1 MTMLKKVFAFLLA
14 LVMLLTLSAAVAEDN
29 SLQAVLDK
37 GTFIIG
43 LDDSLPAL
51 GLPG

>member
-1 MTMLKKVFAFLLA
+1 MTMLKKVFASLLA

-37 GTFIIG
+37 
-43 LDDSLPAL
+43 
-51 GLPG
+51 

>member
-1 MTMLKKVFAFLLA
+1 MTMLKKVFASLLA

-37 GTFIIG
+37 GPFNIG
-43 LDDSLPAL
+43 QEESFPPL
-51 GLPG
+51 